1 MKITTPTTTTPI
13 PTPTI
18 SLRTNGIIGF
28 LNLNHSPQYNHL
40 FPRTIVPPNT
50 INYYCYY
57 YASLSPS
64 PLLANI
70 LSPFLSLSLSL
81 SLSPSHSHHSDPP
94 LPPFQ
99 VFQVLILRTI
109 VKETDFKKKKKLI
122 FSCFFQFFFDIAD
135 LGIASF
141 FVLDAM
147 MG

>member
-1 MKITTPTTTTPI
+1 MGKRKEKKLMKAMKITTPTTPTPT

-28 LNLNHSPQYNHL
+28 LNLNHSPQYHHL

-70 LSPFLSLSLSL
+70 LSLFFSFSLSISLTLSF
-81 SLSPSHSHHSDPP
+81 SP
-94 LPPFQ
+94 
-99 VFQVLILRTI
+99 LRSAFASISSFLGTDSANHR
-109 VKETDFKKKKKLI
+109 KETD
-122 FSCFFQFFFDIAD
+122 
-135 LGIASF
+135 
-141 FVLDAM
+141 
-147 MG
+147 